1 VPGVDD
7 PLEPDMVVPAS
18 PRRGTALPGVSLVR
32 RGNARARRRLTTSRE
47 VRRAIVSVAG
57 LVGAPASNQSGQTVG
72 QVVDVVARMH
82 AGDRYPPITGLLL
95 RVGSRTSFLAVS
107 AVASIAHRSVTLSSS
122 RLDLRDFQR
131 RPGEVVL
138 AKDVLDHQLVDVDG
152 RQVIRAADLYLAPV
166 GDDFRLVGVDIS
178 LATLL
183 RRLGPRRLR
192 GRPTPERVID
202 WAAVTPFGDSLTTGP
217 STVQLGRSDDDLHRL
232 QPGDLADLL
241 EDLDRTERQALLDRL
256 DRETAAD
263 ALEEM
268 DPDELEALLRE
279 ADPGR
284 AAELVALME
293 PDEAVD
299 ALRDLTEDER
309 DGILARIPEPTRA
322 ELAGLLAYPERSAG
336 GFMTT
341 VLARARPDHTV
352 GEVERIVAG
361 FRQHRDEIDAVLIL
375 DEDGT
380 LLADLPLFD
389 LVVHPDD
396 ELISSVLAE
405 EHHPQPLTVA
415 PDATVADV
423 AQQLV
428 RTRRSSLLV
437 VAKSGEPLGRILADD
452 VLDALLPERGRR
464 HFPRLLQ

>member
-1 VPGVDD
+1 
-7 PLEPDMVVPAS
+7 MVGPS
-18 PRRGTALPGVSLVR
+18 IPRRTAALAGAALVG
-32 RGNARARRRLTTSRE
+32 RGAARAQRLTTTRE

-57 LVGAPASNQSGQTVG
+57 LVGAPVRNQSGQNVG
-72 QVVDVVARMH
+72 KIVDIVARLH

-95 RVGSRTSFLAVS
+95 RVGSRTSFLAVAS
-107 AVASIAHRSVTLSSS
+107 VATIEHRSVTLSSA

-166 GDDFRLVGVDIS
+166 GEEFRLVGVDIS

-183 RRLGPRRLR
+183 RRLGPKMFR

-202 WAAVTPFGDSLTTGP
+202 WVAVTPFGEESSSGP
-217 STVQLGRSDDDLHRL
+217 STVRLRRSDDDLHRL
-232 QPGDLADLL
+232 QPSDLADLL
-241 EDLDRTERQALLDRL
+241 EDLGRSERQALLARL
-256 DRETAAD
+256 DLETAAD

-279 ADPGR
+279 ADPTR
-284 AAELVALME
+284 AADLLALME

-299 ALRDLTEDER
+299 ALRDLREHERED
-309 DGILARIPEPTRA
+309 ILARMPEQTRND
-322 ELAGLLAYPERSAG
+322 LTVLLAYPERSAG
-336 GFMTT
+336 GFMTS
-341 VLARARPDHTV
+341 VLARARQDHTV
-352 GEVERIVAG
+352 GDVELLLAG
-361 FRQHRDEIDAVLIL
+361 LSEHRNEIDAVLIL
-375 DEDGT
+375 DEDGN

-389 LVVHPDD
+389 LVAHADE
-396 ELISSVLAE
+396 ELISAVLQD
-405 EHHPQPLTVA
+405 EHQHPAPLTVR
-415 PDATVADV
+415 PDATVGEV
-423 AQQLV
+423 AEQLV

-437 VAKSGEPLGRILADD
+437 VDEAGHPLGRILADD

>member
-1 VPGVDD
+1 MATPTG
-7 PLEPDMVVPAS
+7 
-18 PRRGTALPGVSLVR
+18 PRRGSALSGSAFAR
-32 RGNARARRRLTTSRE
+32 RSSARAQRLTTTRE

-57 LVGAPASNQSGQTVG
+57 LVGAPVKNQSGEHVG
-72 QVVDVVARMH
+72 KVVDVVARMH
-82 AGDRYPPITGLLL
+82 AGDRYPPITGILV

-107 AVASIAHRSVTLSSS
+107 AIATVEHASVTLSSS
-122 RLDLRDFQR
+122 RLDLRDFR
-131 RPGEVVL
+131 RRQGEVVL

-166 GDDFRLVGVDIS
+166 GEEFRLVGVDVS

-183 RRLGPRRLR
+183 RRLGPRMLR

-202 WAAVTPFGDSLTTGP
+202 WDAVAPFGEDLTDSP
-217 STVQLGRSDDDLHRL
+217 STVRLRRSDDDLHRL
-232 QPGDLADLL
+232 QPSDLADLL
-241 EDLDRTERQALLDRL
+241 EDLDRSERRALLDRL

-279 ADPGR
+279 ADPAR
-284 AAELVALME
+284 AAELIAAME

-299 ALRDLTEDER
+299 ALRDLSTGER
-309 DGILARIPEPTRA
+309 SDILAGMSEGTRA
-322 ELAGLLAYPERSAG
+322 ELSGLLAYPERSAG
-336 GFMTT
+336 GFMTS

-352 GEVERIVAG
+352 GEVERIVSTM
-361 FRQHRDEIDAVLIL
+361 REHRNEIDAVLIL
-375 DEDGT
+375 DEDGA

-389 LVVHPDD
+389 LVAHPDD
-396 ELISSVLAE
+396 ELISSVLVE
-405 EHHPQPLTVA
+405 EHHPEPLTVR
-415 PDATVADV
+415 PDATVDEV
-423 AQQLV
+423 AAQLV

-437 VAKSGEPLGRILADD
+437 VGESGEPLGRILADD

>member
-1 VPGVDD
+1 
-7 PLEPDMVVPAS
+7 MVLPAL
-18 PRRGTALPGVSLVR
+18 PRRAASGAGLAR
-32 RGNARARRRLTTSRE
+32 RSARAQRLTTTRE

-57 LVGAPASNQSGQTVG
+57 LVGAPVRNQSGQIVG
-72 QVVDVVARMH
+72 KVVDIVARMH
-82 AGDRYPPITGLLL
+82 AGDRYPPITGLLIG
-95 RVGSRTSFLAVS
+95 VGSRTSFLAANSVG
-107 AVASIAHRSVTLSSS
+107 SIEHRSVTLRSS
-122 RLDLRDFQR
+122 RLDLRDYQR

-166 GDDFRLVGVDIS
+166 GEEFRLVGVDVS

-183 RRLGPRRLR
+183 RRLGPKVFR

-202 WAAVTPFGDSLTTGP
+202 WDAVAPFGEELTGGP
-217 STVQLGRSDDDLHRL
+217 STVQLRSSDDELQRL

-241 EDLDRTERQALLDRL
+241 EDLDRTERQSLLARL

-279 ADPGR
+279 ADPAR
-284 AAELVALME
+284 AAELVASME

-299 ALRDLTEDER
+299 ALRDLSEDER
-309 DGILARIPEPTRA
+309 TDILTRMPDA
-322 ELAGLLAYPERSAG
+322 VRANLTGLLAYPERSAG
-336 GFMTT
+336 GFMTS

-352 GEVERIVAG
+352 GEVERIVATL
-361 FRQHRDEIDAVLIL
+361 REHRNEVDAVLIV
-375 DEDGT
+375 DEEGT

-389 LVVHPDD
+389 LVAHPDD
-396 ELISSVLAE
+396 ELISSVLQG
-405 EHHPQPLTVA
+405 EHHVEPLTVL
-415 PDATVADV
+415 PDATVGEV
-423 AQQLV
+423 AEQLV

-437 VAKSGEPLGRILADD
+437 VDNGGNPLGRILADD
-452 VLDALLPERGRR
+452 VLDALLPARGRL

>member
-1 VPGVDD
+1 
-7 PLEPDMVVPAS
+7 MVHS
-18 PRRGTALPGVSLVR
+18 SIPRRTAAVAGAVLNGRGTRVQ
-32 RGNARARRRLTTSRE
+32 RLTATRE

-57 LVGAPASNQSGQTVG
+57 LIGAPVRNQSGQSVG
-72 QVVDVVARMH
+72 KIVDVVAGMH
-82 AGDRYPPITGLLL
+82 AGDRYPPITGALI
-95 RVGSRTSFLAVS
+95 RVGSRTSFLAIAS
-107 AVASIAHRSVTLSSS
+107 VAMIEHRCVTLSSS
-122 RLDLRDFQR
+122 RLDLRDFER

-166 GDDFRLVGVDIS
+166 GEDFRLVGVDIS

-183 RRLGPRRLR
+183 RRLGPKAFR

-202 WAAVTPFGDSLTTGP
+202 WDAVTPFGTNLTAGP
-217 STVQLGRSDDDLHRL
+217 ATVRLRRSDDDLHRL
-232 QPGDLADLL
+232 QPSDLADLL
-241 EDLDRTERQALLDRL
+241 EDLDRTERQTLLDRL

-279 ADPGR
+279 STPTR
-284 AAELVALME
+284 AAELVASME

-299 ALRDLTEDER
+299 ALRDLREHER
-309 DGILARIPEPTRA
+309 ADILARMPQQTRD
-322 ELAGLLAYPERSAG
+322 ELTGLLAYPERSGG
-336 GFMTT
+336 GFMTSILVRAHADQT
-341 VLARARPDHTV
+341 VS
-352 GEVERIVAG
+352 EVERLIG
-361 FRQHRDEIDAVLIL
+361 EFSEHRNEIDAVLIL
-375 DEDGT
+375 DDDGT

-389 LVVHPDD
+389 LVAHADE
-396 ELISSVLAE
+396 ELISTVLQDE
-405 EHHPQPLTVA
+405 HHHPQPLTV
-415 PDATVADV
+415 PPEATVGEV
-423 AQQLV
+423 AEQLV

-437 VAKSGEPLGRILADD
+437 VDEGGHPLGRILADD

>member
-1 VPGVDD
+1 VAVIDD
-7 PLEPDMVVPAS
+7 PMEPDMATPS
-18 PRRGTALPGVSLVR
+18 LPRRAASRSGASFAR
-32 RGNARARRRLTTSRE
+32 RSTARAQRVTTNRE
-47 VRRAIVSVAG
+47 VRRAIVSIAG
-57 LVGAPASNQSGQTVG
+57 LVGAPVHNQSGQTVG
-72 QVVDVVARMH
+72 KVVDVVARMH
-82 AGDRYPPITGLLL
+82 AGDRYPPITGLLV

-107 AVASIAHRSVTLSSS
+107 VVGSIEHRSVRLSSS

-131 RPGEVVL
+131 RQGEVVL

-166 GDDFRLVGVDIS
+166 GEEFRLVGLDVS
-178 LATLL
+178 LATLI
-183 RRLGPRRLR
+183 RRVGPRRLR
-192 GRPTPERVID
+192 ARPTPERVID
-202 WAAVTPFGDSLTTGP
+202 WDAVAPFGDDLTAGP
-217 STVQLGRSDDDLHRL
+217 STVQLRRSDDDLRRL
-232 QPGDLADLL
+232 QPSDLADLL

-279 ADPGR
+279 ADPAR
-284 AAELVALME
+284 AADLLTSME

-299 ALRDLTEDER
+299 ALRELSQSERTSILTQMTVQ
-309 DGILARIPEPTRA
+309 TRT
-322 ELAGLLAYPERSAG
+322 ELSTLLAYPERTAG

-341 VLARARPDHTV
+341 VLARARTDHTV
-352 GEVERIVAG
+352 GEVERIVSTM
-361 FRQHRDEIDAVLIL
+361 REHRNEIDAVLIL

-380 LLADLPLFD
+380 LLADLSLFD
-389 LVVHPDD
+389 LVAHPDD
-396 ELISSVLAE
+396 ELISSVLID
-405 EHHPQPLTVA
+405 EHHPEPLSV
-415 PDATVADV
+415 PPSATVGEV
-423 AQQLV
+423 AEQLV

-437 VAKSGEPLGRILADD
+437 VSEAGEPLGRILADD

>member
-1 VPGVDD
+1 MIRP
-7 PLEPDMVVPAS
+7 S
-18 PRRGTALPGVSLVR
+18 PRRGPSAASGLAR
-32 RGNARARRRLTTSRE
+32 RGPTRAERLTTTRE

-57 LVGAPASNQSGQTVG
+57 LVGAPVRNQSGQTVG
-72 QVVDVVARMH
+72 KVVDLVARMH
-82 AGDRYPPITGLLL
+82 AEDRYPPITGVLI
-95 RVGSRTSFLAVS
+95 RVGSRLSFLA
-107 AVASIAHRSVTLSSS
+107 ADSIETIEHRSVRLRSS

-131 RPGEVVL
+131 RQGEVVL
-138 AKDVLDHQLVDVDG
+138 AKDVLDHQLVDIDG

-166 GDDFRLVGVDIS
+166 AEQFRLVGLDIS

-183 RRLGPRRLR
+183 RRLGPKVFR

-202 WAAVTPFGDSLTTGP
+202 WDAVTPFGEDLTGGP
-217 STVQLGRSDDDLHRL
+217 STVQLRRPDDELHRL
-232 QPGDLADLL
+232 QPSDLADLL
-241 EDLDRTERQALLDRL
+241 EDLDRSARQALLDRL

-279 ADPGR
+279 ATPDR
-284 AAELVALME
+284 AAELLASME

-299 ALRDLTEDER
+299 ALRDLSAEER
-309 DGILARIPEPTRA
+309 DDILTRMPQA
-322 ELAGLLAYPERSAG
+322 TRTDLAALLAYPERSAG

-341 VLARARPDHTV
+341 VLARARPGHSV

-361 FRQHRDEIDAVLIL
+361 MREHRNEIDAVLII
-375 DEDGT
+375 DDDGT

-389 LVVHPDD
+389 LVATPDD
-396 ELISSVLAE
+396 ELISTVLHDTRHLE
-405 EHHPQPLTVA
+405 PLTVA
-415 PDATVADV
+415 PDATVGDV
-423 AQQLV
+423 AEQLV

-437 VAKSGEPLGRILADD
+437 VDDNNQPLGRILADD